1 MESITTMFKDTL
13 LKVLQDNIENSH
25 TEEEQKKI
33 LEKFDELNIE
43 ELFKDFLN
51 DISGETF
58 LSIKKAENRPIT
70 PFFLAYCKEI

>member
-1 MESITTMFKDTL
+1 MNSITTMFKDTL
-13 LKVLQDNIENSH
+13 LKVLKDNIENSQ

-33 LEKFDELNIE
+33 LEKFDKLNIE

-58 LSIKKAENRPIT
+58 
-70 PFFLAYCKEI
+70 

>member
-33 LEKFDELNIE
+33 LENLMN
-43 ELFKDFLN
+43 
-51 DISGETF
+51 
-58 LSIKKAENRPIT
+58 
-70 PFFLAYCKEI
+70 